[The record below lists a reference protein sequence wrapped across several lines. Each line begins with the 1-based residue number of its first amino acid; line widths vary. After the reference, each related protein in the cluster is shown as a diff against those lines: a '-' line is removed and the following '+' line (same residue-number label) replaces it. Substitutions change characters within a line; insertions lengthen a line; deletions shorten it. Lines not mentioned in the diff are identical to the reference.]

1 MVYASALAAFADES
15 GVLESWIAAAQAT
28 VDNALFFVYPGA
40 RSPDPELAI
49 YRNILVLSL
58 VATAAWLWAA
68 RRWLPEWANEAVN
81 A

>member
-49 YRNILVLSL
+49 Y
-58 VATAAWLWAA
+58 
-68 RRWLPEWANEAVN
+68 
-81 A
+81 